1 MGDDLK
7 MLADSMEK
15 SGFKTDAKVIRTSV
29 KEIESYLEVLHNMKD
44 DGLDISDETIARI
57 RNAWS
62 GN

>member
-1 MGDDLK
+1 MGNDLK
-7 MLADSMEK
+7 MLVDLMEE
-15 SGFKTDAKVIRTSV
+15 SGFKTDAKVIRISIQ
-29 KEIESYLEVLHNMKD
+29 EIESCLEVLHNMKD